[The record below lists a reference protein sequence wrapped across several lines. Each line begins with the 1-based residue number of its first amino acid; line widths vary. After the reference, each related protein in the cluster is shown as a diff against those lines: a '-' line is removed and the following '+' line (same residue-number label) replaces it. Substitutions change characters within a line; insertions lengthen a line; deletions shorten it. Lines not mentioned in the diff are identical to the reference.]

1 MKKKLIVSIFLFIF
15 TIISVYF
22 VINYF
27 LAAKNQNSQII
38 DVIDK
43 LDSQFLELGEI
54 IDEDLELPSTLV
66 GYDDVIIGWSSSKP
80 NIISD
85 DGVVNRP
92 LYLEGDMEVVLTA
105 RIRSKAEGLKLQMIS
120 YLGYKE
126 DIFVVNVTVKAF
138 EATDLEK
145 ITVTVNDLIVPLET
159 NTDINLLKTSA
170 VFDDV
175 LIKWSSSDPSVL
187 SVDGLIKGYGDVVLT
202 ARVSIGDIFTEKEF
216 NCSVI
221 DQELTVLMLDENF
234 SEYEIKDYEDSWV
247 SEDNLFK
254 ITDGLII
261 EKDDK
266 KVLNIKTSS
275 LGSIEFLNGN
285 FSGVLSFSYQYL
297 SNIEEEVY
305 LKIYYAVKNDEYRL
319 FENID
324 ISEYENNVYTYDFT
338 YYEKVKFIFESS
350 SDDLTVDV
358 LNIVIKHTVTEENIV
373 NSLENLI
380 PDVINESINLP
391 TTTIY
396 GGSVSWVSSHPD
408 IISSSGVLNLP
419 TSKTSV
425 TLTATISYF
434 EDDITY
440 AVNIEVGEGQ
450 EVPSVYVY
458 FLDVG
463 KYGDSDMGESMM
475 IKVGDYE
482 VIIDAGDRYSDST
495 TAVLEQVHSITNDKI
510 IELAIA
516 THPHSDHIGSMDDVF
531 AEFDVLNLITFEG
544 TYTTGVYNDYVSA
557 YQAEDCNVFKVLDVY
572 NNIVELKREF
582 EIVENVSIEIINT
595 TYYSASDL
603 NSRSIV
609 FVLDAYGTRVLFTAD
624 ADNNKYQ
631 IESTYMN
638 DVGDIDILKVVHH
651 GSKYGTSSQ
660 FLDVVM
666 PEVAIITNGNYLGNS
681 NTHPTP
687 EAINRIY
694 QYNNETKIYAVT
706 GGNGSGSD
714 RFYQRNGL
722 ITIEITLGKY
732 IITSEYN
739 FDEPIELSSTDFWIN
754 HPSRVYNYIN

>member
-275 LGSIEFLNGN
+275 LGSVEFLNSN

-297 SNIEEEVY
+297 SNI
-305 LKIYYAVKNDEYRL
+305 
-319 FENID
+319 
-324 ISEYENNVYTYDFT
+324 
-338 YYEKVKFIFESS
+338 
-350 SDDLTVDV
+350 
-358 LNIVIKHTVTEENIV
+358 
-373 NSLENLI
+373 
-380 PDVINESINLP
+380 
-391 TTTIY
+391 
-396 GGSVSWVSSHPD
+396 
-408 IISSSGVLNLP
+408 
-419 TSKTSV
+419 
-425 TLTATISYF
+425 
-434 EDDITY
+434 
-440 AVNIEVGEGQ
+440 
-450 EVPSVYVY
+450 
-458 FLDVG
+458 
-463 KYGDSDMGESMM
+463 
-475 IKVGDYE
+475 
-482 VIIDAGDRYSDST
+482 
-495 TAVLEQVHSITNDKI
+495 
-510 IELAIA
+510 
-516 THPHSDHIGSMDDVF
+516 
-531 AEFDVLNLITFEG
+531 
-544 TYTTGVYNDYVSA
+544 
-557 YQAEDCNVFKVLDVY
+557 
-572 NNIVELKREF
+572 
-582 EIVENVSIEIINT
+582 
-595 TYYSASDL
+595 
-603 NSRSIV
+603 
-609 FVLDAYGTRVLFTAD
+609 
-624 ADNNKYQ
+624 
-631 IESTYMN
+631 
-638 DVGDIDILKVVHH
+638 
-651 GSKYGTSSQ
+651 
-660 FLDVVM
+660 
-666 PEVAIITNGNYLGNS
+666 
-681 NTHPTP
+681 
-687 EAINRIY
+687 
-694 QYNNETKIYAVT
+694 
-706 GGNGSGSD
+706 
-714 RFYQRNGL
+714 
-722 ITIEITLGKY
+722 
-732 IITSEYN
+732 
-739 FDEPIELSSTDFWIN
+739 
-754 HPSRVYNYIN
+754 

>member
-22 VINYF
+22 VIDYF

-66 GYDDVIIGWSSSKP
+66 GYDDVIIDWSSSKP

-120 YLGYKE
+120 FLGYKE

-275 LGSIEFLNGN
+275 LGSVEFLNSN

-419 TSKTSV
+419 ISKTSV

-440 AVNIEVGEGQ
+440 AVNIEVGEDQ

-572 NNIVELKREF
+572 NNIVDLKREF

-651 GSKYGTSSQ
+651 GSKNGTSSQ